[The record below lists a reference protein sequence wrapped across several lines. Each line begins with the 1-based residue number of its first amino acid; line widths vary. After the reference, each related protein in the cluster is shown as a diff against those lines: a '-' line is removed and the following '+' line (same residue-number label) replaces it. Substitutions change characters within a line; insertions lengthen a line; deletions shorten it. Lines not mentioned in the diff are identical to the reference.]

1 MVKDKH
7 LSIATGNSCRTKT
20 WKNADWTWG
29 SLADRLSRVSRSGE
43 TFDEYLRSDKETRS
57 RIKDIGGFVGGYARE
72 GIRTDLSFRSVLCLD
87 ADFAEPGDALWNKWL
102 QVFGAAAVI
111 YSTHSH
117 TPEKP
122 RLRLIVPFEDPVS
135 PEEYE
140 PVARRVAFKLGI
152 DQFDDSTYQP
162 QRLMYWPSA
171 SADAEFVYRLCESD
185 TFLDGKALLAEY
197 VDWRDVSAW
206 PTSSRQSEIRKK
218 EVDHQADPLTKP
230 GLIGAF
236 CRAYTIEDA
245 IAAFV
250 PDYAPLG
257 DGRYTYTPGTTSGG
271 VICYDGKFS
280 YSHHATD
287 PASAQLC
294 NAWDLVRLHKFG
306 QLDDPEKDY
315 QDEKRPSHK
324 AMETFAGSDAK
335 TRMQIVSDS
344 FGDEPKEADPEDE
357 SWQQLIE
364 VDNHGKVQ
372 STINN
377 AVLILTNHPS
387 FKGRIG
393 YDEMISATVV
403 TGDLPWREADGDRWT
418 DTDDS
423 QLRLWFERT
432 LRITGKDKLIDAV
445 AVAASRNSFHPLR
458 DYLRSLA
465 WDGTERLDTLF
476 VDYLGASD
484 TAYTRAVSRKTLV
497 GAVARAFNPGCK
509 FDYVLTIHGD
519 QGLGKSALMGKLGGK
534 WFSDTFISTQ
544 GKESFEQLQGVW
556 IMEIGELAGLR
567 RAEVEAIKSYITKQ
581 RDTFRPPYGRHVMDF
596 PRQCIFIGT
605 TNDPQFL
612 RDTTGNRRFWVL
624 DTPKPKKKDWSTIT
638 QEEIDQVWAEAVVRY
653 KAGEPL
659 YLTGK
664 LADDAQTMQ
673 ATFEEDNPVFG
684 QIAAYLSR
692 TIPDD
697 WYKRSEIERQVWLDD
712 MEEGTV
718 EREYISNIEIVKEVF
733 NGGRSY
739 YGQNLKKDIKD
750 AMTRMPGW
758 SAKLTANTYP
768 TPYGPQR
775 VHLRLKE
782 D

>member
-1 MVKDKH
+1 MIKDKH
-7 LSIATGNSCRTKT
+7 ISIATGNSCKAKN
-20 WKNADWTWG
+20 WKNTDWTWG
-29 SLADRLSRVSRSGE
+29 ALADRLRRVTRTGE
-43 TFDEYLRSDKETRS
+43 SFDEYLRMDKDLKS
-57 RIKDIGGFVGGYARE
+57 RVKDVGGFVGGYTR
-72 GIRTDLSFRSVLCLD
+72 GGLRTDLSFRSVLCLD
-87 ADFAEPGDALWNKWL
+87 ADFAEPGRVLWDKWL
-102 QVFGAAAVI
+102 EVFNTAAVL

-117 TPEKP
+117 TPEQP
-122 RLRLIVPFEDPVS
+122 RLRLVIPFDTPIS

-171 SADAEFVYRLCESD
+171 SSDAEFVYELCESD
-185 TFLDGKALLAEY
+185 TFLDGKAVLGEY

-218 EVDHQADPLTKP
+218 EVAKQVDPLTKQ

-236 CRAYTIEDA
+236 CRAYSIEDA

-250 PDYAPLG
+250 PDYAPLS

-315 QDEKRPSHK
+315 QDAKRPSYK
-324 AMETFAGSDAK
+324 AMESFAESDSK
-335 TRMQIVSDS
+335 TRLQVVNDS
-344 FGDEPKEADPEDE
+344 FGDDAAEDEDDE
-357 SWQQLIE
+357 SWKKRIE
-364 VDNHGKVQ
+364 VDNKGHVM

-377 AVLILTNHPS
+377 AVLILEHHPD
-387 FKGRIG
+387 FAGRLG
-393 YDEMISATVV
+393 YDEMISAIVV
-403 TGDLPWREADGDRWT
+403 TGDLPWRTADNPRWT

-423 QLRLWFERT
+423 QLRLWFEKN
-432 LRITGKDKLIDAV
+432 LRVSGKDKLIDAV
-445 AVAASRNSFHPLR
+445 AVAAAANTFHPLR
-458 DYLRSLA
+458 EYLHSLA
-465 WDGTERLDTLF
+465 WDGVQRLDTLF
-476 VDYLGASD
+476 VEYLGAADS
-484 TAYTRAVSRKTLV
+484 AYTRAITRKTLV

-509 FDYVLTIHGD
+509 FDYVLTIHGN

-534 WFSDTFISTQ
+534 WFSDTFLSTQ
-544 GKESFEQLQGVW
+544 GKESYEQLQGVW

-659 YLTGK
+659 YLTGA
-664 LADDAQTMQ
+664 LADDAQLMQ
-673 ATFEEDNPVFG
+673 QTFEEDNPVFG